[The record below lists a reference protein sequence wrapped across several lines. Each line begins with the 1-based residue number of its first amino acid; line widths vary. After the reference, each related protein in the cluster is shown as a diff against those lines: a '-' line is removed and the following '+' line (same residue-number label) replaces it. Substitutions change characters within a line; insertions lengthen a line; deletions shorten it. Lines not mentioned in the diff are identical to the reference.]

1 MENKIVILPGTPD
14 DDNRE
19 YLPESIIGTD
29 LVVNENGNNSQ
40 PYPKR
45 LEEHVDFMGNEF
57 KNTWYEYVPE
67 CYDPSKKTPL
77 VISNHGGLMTGW
89 GQCIYTSWT
98 HVADRDN
105 VIVIF
110 PSASAKRLWT
120 LEGGVIEDRVNAQMP
135 PEMVQNLA
143 DIDEN
148 CDVRFVKA
156 LIAYACDKYNIDT
169 ERIFMQGMSNGSMFT
184 AQFEKYFGNMLA
196 GGANSGGSTPNLRQI
211 FEEDMTVKN
220 VGGPTPVWH
229 SVPETNGCPPL
240 CEFDDNTCYKYA
252 RLYWLTVNECDNIP
266 EISIVGEHNMAFYKG
281 KKADYVYMDIKNRDH
296 GQTLDEA
303 CVVWDYFFSGLRR
316 KSDGTVVDEGPRIAR
331 KGDAFGIAV
340 ADGANKAWFGNAVV
354 DMGMPAIKW
363 QKLKYHGLNGG
374 QKVKGEYLT
383 VPLSFIARS
392 FQADCRYSEDTLS
405 AALRLKDGRTLQ
417 FARGSI
423 GCVIENNLRSMYCEA
438 LHRNGELYI
447 SLEWFARFVMNLTA
461 TRFEDVLYV
470 TDHHAELSDTFAA
483 LIRDLLTG
491 DYELRQLDWPKL

>member
-1 MENKIVILPGTPD
+1 
-14 DDNRE
+14 
-19 YLPESIIGTD
+19 
-29 LVVNENGNNSQ
+29 
-40 PYPKR
+40 
-45 LEEHVDFMGNEF
+45 
-57 KNTWYEYVPE
+57 
-67 CYDPSKKTPL
+67 
-77 VISNHGGLMTGW
+77 
-89 GQCIYTSWT
+89 
-98 HVADRDN
+98 
-105 VIVIF
+105 
-110 PSASAKRLWT
+110 
-120 LEGGVIEDRVNAQMP
+120 
-135 PEMVQNLA
+135 
-143 DIDEN
+143 
-148 CDVRFVKA
+148 
-156 LIAYACDKYNIDT
+156 
-169 ERIFMQGMSNGSMFT
+169 
-184 AQFEKYFGNMLA
+184 
-196 GGANSGGSTPNLRQI
+196 
-211 FEEDMTVKN
+211 
-220 VGGPTPVWH
+220 
-229 SVPETNGCPPL
+229 
-240 CEFDDNTCYKYA
+240 
-252 RLYWLTVNECDNIP
+252 
-266 EISIVGEHNMAFYKG
+266 MAFYKG